1 MFHVNLPG
9 CIVRKICYRVLHHNH
24 ETHLK
29 TQTPTF
35 EDGEG
40 PIAKTSHGFLPS
52 GLENPNPPQKKIK
65 TSNRK
70 PNYTLED

>member
-1 MFHVNLPG
+1 M
-9 CIVRKICYRVLHHNH
+9 VLHHNH

-40 PIAKTSHGFLPS
+40 AIAKTSHGFLPS
-52 GLENPNPPQKKIK
+52 GLE
-65 TSNRK
+65 K
-70 PNYTLED
+70 P